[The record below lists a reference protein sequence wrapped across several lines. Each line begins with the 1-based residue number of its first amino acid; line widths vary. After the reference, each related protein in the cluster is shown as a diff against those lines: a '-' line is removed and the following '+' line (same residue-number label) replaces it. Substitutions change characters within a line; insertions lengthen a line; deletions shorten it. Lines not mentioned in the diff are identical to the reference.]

1 MSAKSGIAWTD
12 ATFNP
17 WWGCEKVS
25 EECFHCYAQRQATR
39 YGNDCFGP
47 NHARRHF
54 GEKHWN
60 EPLKWARKAS
70 KEGRKWRVFCASMGD
85 VFEDNPALD
94 EDRARL
100 WALIELTHLA
110 LDWLLLT
117 KRPNNM
123 ARILPPRIAPMVW
136 AGSTVGLNRHR
147 ERLDALVAIP
157 SPVHFVSCEPLLED
171 LNLRPWLPRLQW
183 VIAGG
188 ESGPLFRECK
198 PEWVRSLRDQ
208 CLEAGVPFFFKQFSS
223 LRPEHLPPLD
233 GVVHDAMPE
242 VRHG

>member
-1 MSAKSGIAWTD
+1 MSEKSGIAWTD

-17 WWGCEKVS
+17 WWGCDKVS
-25 EECFHCYAQRQATR
+25 EECAHCYAQRQATR
-39 YGNDCFGP
+39 YGSDCFGP

-54 GEKHWN
+54 GDTHWN

-70 KEGRKWRVFCASMGD
+70 KEGRKWRVFCASMAD

-94 EDRARL
+94 EDRRRL
-100 WALIELTHLA
+100 WELIELTHYE

-117 KRPNNM
+117 KRPNV
-123 ARILPPRIAPMVW
+123 AQRILPARIAAVAW
-136 AGSTVGLNRHR
+136 VGTTVGLNRWR
-147 ERLDALVAIP
+147 ERLDGLLRIE

-171 LNLRPWLPRLQW
+171 VDLRPYLAGLQW

-198 PEWVRSLRDQ
+198 VEWARSLRDQ
-208 CLEAGVPFFFKQFSS
+208 CAEAGVPFFFKQFSG

-233 GVVHDAMPE
+233 GVVHDALP
-242 VRHG
+242 VRP